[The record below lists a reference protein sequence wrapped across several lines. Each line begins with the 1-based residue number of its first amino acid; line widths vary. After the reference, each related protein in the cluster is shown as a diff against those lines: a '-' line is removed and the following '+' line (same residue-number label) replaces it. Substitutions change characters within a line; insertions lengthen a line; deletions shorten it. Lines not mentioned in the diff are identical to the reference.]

1 MAVLLEK
8 PGIEPRVSWGCGG
21 WLGKYSSGDI
31 LAAMPSTGAVGRVA
45 VGLGGIVA
53 AAFVVLPLTGEVPVV
68 RVGPILLFFLLVLII
83 VARPWRWSSDDWTAI
98 DAWQPSPGVIRLGAV
113 IAGLTLCWFV
123 LTRFRS
129 GEINAID
136 FTVYYD
142 RPNFQ
147 TAIGNLLFV
156 ESGDDPVRSWRT
168 YLAVHAHW
176 AMVPLALFYLV
187 WPSPLWTLTLSVF
200 AVVAGA
206 VYSLRI
212 IRRTGG
218 GGALAVVSAFAF
230 VLNDSTARTLNYGFH
245 VEVLYA
251 WFLPWMIDAG
261 LRRRWISFLLAGLAT
276 VAVKEDAFLPLLAVA
291 ATVLLVSGKGLTSV
305 ERFLIVPAPIVAAL
319 INLELF
325 LQIVVPRFSA
335 TGAVFYASYWANYG
349 PTTGAALL
357 GMLQHPWRVVMS
369 TFNSSFLKAVA
380 LPHLYLP
387 FVGWRWFVGALPIVI
402 LYGASANEQLRSFG
416 IYYAIVLVPFLVLA
430 AAAGARGI
438 TELLNGGAQTRVVA
452 AVVIVIAALAGGLSS
467 GGYSLRPW
475 KQEIA
480 KLPQVIESLNA
491 EKSLLV
497 QSGLYPHAGYDSRV
511 QLLTSQTLGD
521 PRFAGAAI
529 VLAPGLSAY
538 PFDADAL
545 APLLLLPEV
554 LRTREGL
561 VVVRQPGGRYP

>member
-1 MAVLLEK
+1 M
-8 PGIEPRVSWGCGG
+8 RSR
-21 WLGKYSSGDI
+21 
-31 LAAMPSTGAVGRVA
+31 GAVGWTA

-53 AAFVVLPLTGEVPVV
+53 AAFVVLPLTGRVPVV
-68 RVGPILLFFLLVLII
+68 RVAPILLFFFLVVI
-83 VARPWRWSSDDWTAI
+83 VAARPWRWSSEDWTAI
-98 DAWQPSPGVIRLGAV
+98 DAWQPSSRVIRLGAAITGFV
-113 IAGLTLCWFV
+113 LCWFV
-123 LTRFRS
+123 VTRFRS

-147 TAIGNLLFV
+147 TAIGNVLFI
-156 ESGDDPVRSWRT
+156 ESGDDPTRSWRT

-200 AVVAGA
+200 AVIAGA

-212 IRRTGG
+212 IQRTGG
-218 GGALAVVSAFAF
+218 GGALAVASAFAF
-230 VLNDSTARTLNYGFH
+230 VLNDNTARTLNYGFH
-245 VEVLYA
+245 AEVLYA
-251 WFLPWMIDAG
+251 WFVPWMIDAA
-261 LRRRWISFLLAGLAT
+261 LRRRWMSFLLAGLAT
-276 VAVKEDAFLPLLAVA
+276 ASVKEDAFLPLLAVV
-291 ATVLLVSGKGLTSV
+291 ATVFLVPGKGLTSV
-305 ERFLIVPAPIVAAL
+305 DRLLIVPAPLVLAL
-319 INLELF
+319 INLGLF
-325 LQIVVPRFSA
+325 LQVVVPRFSA
-335 TGAVFYASYWANYG
+335 TGVVFYASYWANYG
-349 PTTGAALL
+349 PTTGAAMLE
-357 GMLQHPWRVVMS
+357 MLQHPWRVLTS
-369 TFNSSFLKAVA
+369 TLTSSFLTAVA

-430 AAAGARGI
+430 AAAGARRLA
-438 TELLNGGAQTRVVA
+438 ELVDGGARARVVLS
-452 AVVIVIAALAGGLSS
+452 AVVIIGAMAGGVSS

-480 KLPQVIESLNA
+480 KLPQVLESLSA
-491 EKSLLV
+491 EKFVLV

-511 QLLTSQTLGD
+511 QLLTSHTLAD

-529 VLAPGLSAY
+529 VLAPALSAY
-538 PFDADAL
+538 PFDREGL

-561 VVVRQPGGRYP
+561 LVVRQPGGRYP

>member
-1 MAVLLEK
+1 M
-8 PGIEPRVSWGCGG
+8 RR
-21 WLGKYSSGDI
+21 
-31 LAAMPSTGAVGRVA
+31 MA

-53 AAFVVLPLTGEVPVV
+53 AAFVVLPLTGSVPVV
-68 RVGPILLFFLLVLII
+68 RVGPILLFFLLALIG
-83 VARPWRWSSDDWTAI
+83 VARPWRWTSGDWNAA
-98 DAWQPSPGVIRLGAV
+98 DEWKPSAGVIRLGAV
-113 IAGLTLCWFV
+113 ITGLTLCWFL

-156 ESGDDPVRSWRT
+156 ESGDDPMRSWRT
-168 YLAVHAHW
+168 YLSVHAHW

-187 WPSPLWTLTLSVF
+187 LPSPLWTLTLSVF

-212 IRRTGG
+212 IQRAGG
-218 GGALAVVSAFAF
+218 GGALAVASALAF
-230 VLNDSTARTLNYGFH
+230 VLNDNTARTLNYGFH

-261 LRRRWISFLLAGLAT
+261 LRRRWMPFLLAGLAT

-291 ATVLLVSGKGLTSV
+291 ATVILVSGKGLTRV
-305 ERFLIVPAPIVAAL
+305 ERFLIVPAPIVVAL

-325 LQIVVPRFSA
+325 LQVVVPRFSA
-335 TGAVFYASYWANYG
+335 SGAVFYATYWANYG
-349 PTTGAALL
+349 PTTGTAML
-357 GMLQHPWRVVMS
+357 GMLRHPWRVLMS
-369 TFNSSFLKAVA
+369 TLDSSFLRAVA

-430 AAAGARGI
+430 AAAGARGLA
-438 TELLNGGAQTRVVA
+438 ELVNGGARTRVVMS
-452 AVVIVIAALAGGLSS
+452 AVVVIAAMAGGIST

-480 KLPQVIESLNA
+480 KLPQVLESLNA
-491 EKSLLV
+491 EKSVLV
-497 QSGLYPHAGYDSRV
+497 QSGLYPHAGYDARV

-538 PFDADAL
+538 PFDADGL
-545 APLLLLPEV
+545 APLLLLPEI
-554 LRTREGL
+554 LRTPEGL
-561 VVVRQPGGRYP
+561 LVVRRLP

>member
-1 MAVLLEK
+1 ML
-8 PGIEPRVSWGCGG
+8 R
-21 WLGKYSSGDI
+21 
-31 LAAMPSTGAVGRVA
+31 MGAVGRMA

-53 AAFVVLPLTGEVPVV
+53 AAFVVLPLAGRVPVV
-68 RVGPILLFFLLVLII
+68 RVGPILLFYLLVLIA
-83 VARPWRWSSDDWTAI
+83 VARPWRWTSDDWNTV
-98 DAWQPSPGVIRLGAV
+98 DAWQPSSGVVRIGAV

-176 AMVPLALFYLV
+176 VMVPLALFYLV

-206 VYSLRI
+206 VYSMRI
-212 IRRTGG
+212 IQRTGA
-218 GGALAVVSAFAF
+218 GGALAVASAFAF
-230 VLNDSTARTLNYGFH
+230 VLNDNTARTLNYGFH

-251 WFLPWMIDAG
+251 WFVPWMIDAG
-261 LRRRWISFLLAGLAT
+261 LRRRWMPFLIAGLAI

-305 ERFLIVPAPIVAAL
+305 ERFVIVPAPIVLAL

-335 TGAVFYASYWANYG
+335 SGAVFYASYWANYG
-349 PTTGAALL
+349 PTTGAAMV
-357 GMLQHPWRVVMS
+357 GMLRHPWRVLMS
-369 TFNSSFLKAVA
+369 AVNSSFLTAVA

-416 IYYAIVLVPFLVLA
+416 IYYAIVLVPFLVLG
-430 AAAGARGI
+430 AAAGARRI
-438 TELLNGGAQTRVVA
+438 TELVSGGARVRVVA
-452 AVVIVIAALAGGLSS
+452 AAVVVIAAMAGSLST

-475 KQEIA
+475 KQVIA
-480 KLPQVIESLNA
+480 RLPQVIESLNA
-491 EKSLLV
+491 EKSVLV
-497 QSGLYPHAGYDSRV
+497 QSGLYPHAGYDARV
-511 QLLTSQTLGD
+511 QLLTNETLED

-538 PFDADAL
+538 PFDANGL

-561 VVVRQPGGRYP
+561 LVVRGPGGR